1 MFGLPT
7 LDLVIGLVF
16 IYFLLSLLCATV
28 QEAIANLK
36 DQRFRVLEKWLLAN
50 FRENA
55 FGHQI
60 LNHTVIRGL
69 SLSGKPSYIPSSKFA
84 HAVLDMVHSQSH
96 GDRPFDI
103 NTLQEA
109 LGKTSLIPPALRR
122 FLLQSVLEAKGEVS
136 KVREDLGQWFDES
149 MERVG
154 GAYKKWAQKIIF
166 LLSLIVV
173 TLFNADSV
181 HLARYLHHHPA
192 EAKRLA
198 DEATRLVEERR
209 FEALVAQARSSAD
222 EPSRTSAEAAIMAI
236 EQHVQHMR
244 RLSAELHATQLPLGW
259 KNNLPHTLRGWLEKL
274 AGLLFT
280 TLAVSLGAPFWF
292 EVLNK
297 LVNLRN
303 AGRKPTSANKP
314 V

>member
-28 QEAIANLK
+28 QEVIANLR
-36 DQRFRVLEKWLLAN
+36 DQRFRVLEKWILTN

-55 FGHQI
+55 FGRQI
-60 LNHTVIRGL
+60 LNHAVIRGL
-69 SLSGKPSYIPSSKFA
+69 SLSGKPSYIPSGKFA
-84 HAVLDMVHSQSH
+84 LAVLDMVHSQAH

-103 NTLQEA
+103 NSLNEA
-109 LGKTSLIPPALRR
+109 LGKTWLIPPALRR
-122 FLLQSVLEAKGEVS
+122 FLQQSVAEANGEVA
-136 KVREDLGQWFDES
+136 KVRADLAQWFDES

-154 GAYKKWAQKIIF
+154 GTYKKWTQKIII
-166 LLSLIVV
+166 LISAVV
-173 TLFNADSV
+173 VALFNADSV
-181 HLARYLHHHPA
+181 QLVRYLHHHPT
-192 EAKRLA
+192 EARRLA
-198 DEATRLVEERR
+198 DEAARLVEENRYG
-209 FEALVAQARSSAD
+209 ELAAQARSAPDDS
-222 EPSRTSAEAAIMAI
+222 SRRSAEEALQSI
-236 EQHVQHMR
+236 ERHVRQMKQI
-244 RLSAELHATQLPLGW
+244 SAELYATGLPIGW
-259 KNNLPHTLRGWLEKL
+259 KGWPDNAREWLEKL

-303 AGRKPTSANKP
+303 AGKKPESQNKP
-314 V
+314 S